1 MRLCGAAPRSP
12 LACPSGRQP
21 KRASSCGA
29 SRVLSQ
35 LTHLSQPTHELA
47 RVQVRRL
54 CRGVCFQPPGLAPQ
68 DMEWI
73 PGAGVAGGSAS
84 NAEAAVAAPL
94 SSEQQPPARKRRRQ
108 KGKPE
113 GNGMRQSTAV
123 NPLDRK
129 APGKAAAGRAG
140 EPASA
145 LTGFVSCCFSPSIL
159 HTGPAAQQGNS
170 EGTRAGKETE
180 KVIAGNCSFP

>member
-1 MRLCGAAPRSP
+1 MRLCGAAPRPP

-35 LTHLSQPTHELA
+35 HTNLSQPTHELA

-68 DMEWI
+68 DMEWA
-73 PGAGVAGGSAS
+73 PGAGGSAS
-84 NAEAAVAAPL
+84 NAEAAVAAPV

-113 GNGMRQSTAV
+113 GDGMRQSTAV
-123 NPLDRK
+123 NLLDRK
-129 APGKAAAGRAG
+129 ASGKAAAGRAG

-145 LTGFVSCCFSPSIL
+145 PTGFVSCWFPLSPA
-159 HTGPAAQQGNS
+159 HRPCGTARQQRGKQSREGNR
-170 EGTRAGKETE
+170 EGHSR
-180 KVIAGNCSFP
+180 